1 MTRALQGELL
11 KLRTTRTFFAF
22 VVSAVGLSLLI
33 VILFTALADFSEED
47 VRSTFTADF
56 ASLFITLLGAI
67 GMAGEWRHRTIANTV
82 LSVPHRLRLFG
93 AKLIAYAIGGALLSL
108 FVNIAIMIAG
118 TLILSSRG
126 IDTLS
131 FGDLLD
137 VLWRNLAVAAFLGPI
152 GVCVGTLIRNP
163 AVAIVVILAWGF
175 VLENTLSFGD
185 LLDVLWRNLAVAAFL
200 GPIGVC
206 VGTLIRNPAVAIVV
220 ILAWGFVLENTLTAV
235 ATDVE
240 KFLPTQ
246 GAPAGVQQVD
256 IGFEPLSTGVAL
268 LVMAGWVAVLGAA
281 AIATF
286 TRRDLV

>member
-33 VILFTALADFSEED
+33 VILFTALADFDEED

-82 LSVPHRLRLFG
+82 LSVPHRLRLLG

-137 VLWRNLAVAAFLGPI
+137 VLWRNLAI
-152 GVCVGTLIRNP
+152 
-163 AVAIVVILAWGF
+163 
-175 VLENTLSFGD
+175 
-185 LLDVLWRNLAVAAFL
+185 AAFL

-240 KFLPTQ
+240 KFMPTQ
-246 GAPAGVQQVD
+246 GAPSGVQQVD

-268 LVMAGWVAVLGAA
+268 LVMAGWVALLGAA

-286 TRRDLV
+286 TKRDLV

>member
-1 MTRALQGELL
+1 MTRALQAELL

-33 VILFTALADFSEED
+33 VILFTALADFDQED
-47 VRSTFTADF
+47 TRSAFTADF

-82 LSVPHRLRLFG
+82 LSIPRRLRLLG

-108 FVNIAIMIAG
+108 FVNIAIMVAG
-118 TLILSSRG
+118 TLVLSSRG
-126 IDTLS
+126 ID
-131 FGDLLD
+131 
-137 VLWRNLAVAAFLGPI
+137 
-152 GVCVGTLIRNP
+152 
-163 AVAIVVILAWGF
+163 
-175 VLENTLSFGD
+175 TLSFGD

>member
-175 VLENTLSFGD
+175 VLENTLS
-185 LLDVLWRNLAVAAFL
+185 
-200 GPIGVC
+200 
-206 VGTLIRNPAVAIVV
+206 
-220 ILAWGFVLENTLTAV
+220 AV

-240 KFLPTQ
+240 KFMPTQ

-268 LVMAGWVAVLGAA
+268 LVMAGWVALLGAA

-286 TRRDLV
+286 TKRDLV

>member
-1 MTRALQGELL
+1 MTRALQAELL

-33 VILFTALADFSEED
+33 VILFTALADFDQED
-47 VRSTFTADF
+47 TRSAFTADF

-82 LSVPHRLRLFG
+82 LSIPRRLRLLG

-108 FVNIAIMIAG
+108 FVNIAIMVAG
-118 TLILSSRG
+118 TLVLSSRG

-175 VLENTLSFGD
+175 VLENTLS
-185 LLDVLWRNLAVAAFL
+185 
-200 GPIGVC
+200 
-206 VGTLIRNPAVAIVV
+206 
-220 ILAWGFVLENTLTAV
+220 AV

-240 KFLPTQ
+240 KFMPTQ

-268 LVMAGWVAVLGAA
+268 LVMAGWVALLGAA

-286 TRRDLV
+286 TKRDLV

>member
-1 MTRALQGELL
+1 MTRALQAELL

-33 VILFTALADFSEED
+33 VILFTALADFDQED
-47 VRSTFTADF
+47 TRSAFTADF

-82 LSVPHRLRLFG
+82 LSIPRRLRLLG

-175 VLENTLSFGD
+175 VLENTLS
-185 LLDVLWRNLAVAAFL
+185 
-200 GPIGVC
+200 
-206 VGTLIRNPAVAIVV
+206 
-220 ILAWGFVLENTLTAV
+220 AV

>member
-33 VILFTALADFSEED
+33 VVLFTALADFDQED
-47 VRSTFTADF
+47 VRSAFTADF

-82 LSVPHRLRLFG
+82 LSIPQRARLLG

-108 FVNIAIMIAG
+108 FVNIAIMTVG

-126 IDTLS
+126 VDTLS

-175 VLENTLSFGD
+175 VLENTLS
-185 LLDVLWRNLAVAAFL
+185 
-200 GPIGVC
+200 
-206 VGTLIRNPAVAIVV
+206 
-220 ILAWGFVLENTLTAV
+220 AV

-268 LVMAGWVAVLGAA
+268 LVMAGWVAVLAA
-281 AIATF
+281 AALATF
-286 TRRDLV
+286 TKRDLV

>member
-1 MTRALQGELL
+1 MTRALQAELL

-33 VILFTALADFSEED
+33 VILFTALADFDQED
-47 VRSTFTADF
+47 TRSAFTADF

-82 LSVPHRLRLFG
+82 LSIPRRLRLLG

-108 FVNIAIMIAG
+108 FVNIAIMVAG
-118 TLILSSRG
+118 TLVLSSRG

-175 VLENTLSFGD
+175 VLENTLS
-185 LLDVLWRNLAVAAFL
+185 
-200 GPIGVC
+200 
-206 VGTLIRNPAVAIVV
+206 
-220 ILAWGFVLENTLTAV
+220 AV

-240 KFLPTQ
+240 KFMPTQ

-256 IGFEPLSTGVAL
+256 IGFEPLYTGVAL
-268 LVMAGWVAVLGAA
+268 LVMAGWVALLGAA

-286 TRRDLV
+286 TKRDLV

>member
-1 MTRALQGELL
+1 MTRALQAELL

-33 VILFTALADFSEED
+33 VSLFTALADFNEED
-47 VRSTFTADF
+47 QRSAFTADF

-82 LSVPHRLRLFG
+82 LSIPRRLRLFG

-108 FVNIAIMIAG
+108 FVNIAIMTAG

-175 VLENTLSFGD
+175 VLENTLA
-185 LLDVLWRNLAVAAFL
+185 AVA
-200 GPIGVC
+200 P
-206 VGTLIRNPAVAIVV
+206 
-220 ILAWGFVLENTLTAV
+220 
-235 ATDVE
+235 DVE

-256 IGFEPLSTGVAL
+256 IGFEQLSTGVAL
-268 LVMAGWVAVLGAA
+268 LVMAGWVALLGAA

-286 TRRDLV
+286 TKRDLV